1 MIREYKGTS
10 VKKHVDNYCVVDLE
24 TTGVFVGSADIIE
37 ISALKVRDNKVVE
50 KYSTLVNPHY
60 HIPDEATAVNHI
72 TDEMVAGAPDISEV
86 IGAFF
91 AFVGTDVI
99 VGYNNASFDM
109 NILYDKSLEI
119 IGFPFTN
126 DYIDLLHSA
135 RRCLVELENHKL
147 ETVSK
152 HYKLDTEGEHRA
164 LKDCY
169 LTKDCYDK
177 LYADFGDEA
186 FYRSSKSS
194 GNHPRVFSAETTA
207 LRELQ
212 SFLENIIE
220 DGKVTEEEFYSLK
233 KWMEEHR
240 DLQGNY
246 PFDRV
251 FDALDKVLEDGIV
264 TPEELEEL
272 QILFAEFVDPVGQ
285 LSSHDRISNIYN
297 KHVCVTG
304 DFNYGSRDEVTKLI
318 ESVGGI
324 IDKGV
329 KKATDYVVV
338 GSKGSSNWKTGNYGS
353 KIQKALE
360 LNDKGSDIKIVEE
373 NDFIPMLNNMT
384 NENNDEES
392 LDANESDDSW
402 KERIQSMLNDMVKE
416 YELPDQSLYLKTNY
430 GRTSEKITSYSVSI
444 YEPEYPPNPRSK
456 VITKN
461 QTVLNIKEKK
471 DSLELIIGKIQFGDI
486 AVPENAEVKFLQ
498 SDEDNV
504 HVLFAKESVE
514 LVDYIRANTKYSL
527 ANYES
532 KASTFGCCSR
542 FNDCSDAKKCVH
554 ENKLYSKACMYRR
567 HLDSG
572 KIFYGKNRN
581 ID

>member
-1 MIREYKGTS
+1 MDREHKGTS
-10 VKKHVDNYCVVDLE
+10 IKKHVDDYSVVDLE

-37 ISALKVRDNKVVE
+37 ISALKVRDNKVID
-50 KYSTLVNPHY
+50 KFSTLVNPHY
-60 HIPDEATAVNHI
+60 HIPEEATAVNHI
-72 TDEMVAGAPDISEV
+72 TDEMVAEAPDISDV
-86 IGAFF
+86 LGSFLN
-91 AFVGTDVI
+91 FVGTDVI
-99 VGYNNASFDM
+99 VGYNNAAFDM
-109 NILYDKSLEI
+109 NIIYDKSLEI

-135 RRCLVELENHKL
+135 RRCLVELDNHRL

-152 HYKLDTEGEHRA
+152 HYRLDTEGEHRA

-177 LYADFGDEA
+177 LFSEFGDEA

-194 GNHPRVFSAETTA
+194 GNNPKVYSAETTA

-212 SFLENIIE
+212 SFLQNIIE

-233 KWMEEHR
+233 TWMEEHR

-251 FDALDKVLEDGIV
+251 FNALDRVLEDGV
-264 TPEELEEL
+264 VSSEELDEL
-272 QILFAEFVDPVGQ
+272 QILFTEYVDPVGQ
-285 LSSHDRISNIYN
+285 LSSHDSVGNIYN

-304 DFNYGSRDEVTKLI
+304 DFNYGSRAKVTKLI

-329 KKATDYVVV
+329 KKATNYVVV
-338 GSKGSSNWKTGNYGS
+338 GSYGSSNWKTGNYGS

-360 LNDKGSDIKIVEE
+360 LNDKGADIKIVEE
-373 NDFIPMLNNMT
+373 NEFIPMIMNMT
-384 NENNDEES
+384 KEDEEDS

-402 KERIQSMLNDMVKE
+402 KVKIQSMLDDMVIE
-416 YELPDQSLYLKTNY
+416 YELPEQSLYLKTNY
-430 GRTSEKITSYSVSI
+430 GRTSNKITSYSVSI
-444 YEPEYPPNPRSK
+444 YEPEYPPNPRST

-471 DSLELIIGKIQFGDI
+471 NALELIIGKIQFGDLD
-486 AVPENAEVKFLQ
+486 VPEDAEVKFLQ

-504 HVLFAKESVE
+504 HVLFSKDSFE